1 MKRISLHIEFEEY
14 ENADQLPDSDKQL
27 FRHAGNTADMAY
39 APFSGFMVGTAIRLE
54 NGIII
59 TGNNQEN
66 VAFPSGLCAERV
78 AFFAAKSKY
87 PEIKI
92 LAAAI
97 SAKSLSYPVNH
108 AVTPCGACRQVMAE
122 YEQNQGS
129 KIRIIFPGDKGK
141 IYVVEGVDMILPL
154 MFRFDPMKK

>member
-108 AVTPCGACRQVMAE
+108 AVTPCGACRQVIWDLCGNIDLIMT
-122 YEQNQGS
+122 N
-129 KIRIIFPGDKGK
+129 DKNEIK
-141 IYVVEGVDMILPL
+141 VMKMSELLPFAFSDEKL
-154 MFRFDPMKK
+154 KSR